1 MSDVFHT
8 SSPDSPFWEFKHGN
22 GNFKRGDLV
31 GLRDIKRRASR
42 HTLAHR
48 DSISSAT
55 KFAVPQ
61 NAPPPEQI
69 ADSLE
74 ARLTTLERNFFDAHA
89 RLTRSE
95 ETCANLNA
103 RCQQLSDT
111 LMQSYQVR
119 FTPFALACNARLA
132 THSTRTIVNC
142 PPLSSILCQTPHI
155 PYIAVVRFL
164 PVRLG

>member
-1 MSDVFHT
+1 MVSTKVRLARAPSECPRLTRYAVSDVFHT

-61 NAPPPEQI
+61 NAPPAEQI
-69 ADSLE
+69 SDSLE

-111 LMQSYQVR
+111 LMQSYQV
-119 FTPFALACNARLA
+119 CA
-132 THSTRTIVNC
+132 TAHPRC
-142 PPLSSILCQTPHI
+142 ELLLIL
-155 PYIAVVRFL
+155 L
-164 PVRLG
+164 E